1 MQPSLA
7 RREMAVL
14 VDKIWIL
21 NSHACGTRETRFLSH
36 ADHTFVYP
44 FTSQH
49 PVVRDKP
56 VMRYLIT
63 FFMRSVGHVPLS
75 TTLGEQR
82 EARRELAYGCKTF
95 ATLTLMK
102 RKSREGWDSVTCANR
117 KLTYTSNVIVCAWW
131 KQSAGFSEISEKK
144 TRLREM
150 STHCPEDE
158 TRHTRPWLLWRR
170 GAGDDYDDHYDNDDV
185 DADACY

>member
-1 MQPSLA
+1 
-7 RREMAVL
+7 MAVL

-63 FFMRSVGHVPLS
+63 SFMRSVGHVPLS

-82 EARRELAYGCKTF
+82 EARRELAYGCKTS
-95 ATLTLMK
+95 ARDVMK

-117 KLTYTSNVIVCAWW
+117 KVTYTSNVIVCVV
-131 KQSAGFSEISEKK
+131 KIKRGFSKISEKK

-150 STHCPEDE
+150 NTHCPEDE
-158 TRHTRPWLLWRR
+158 TRHTRPC
-170 GAGDDYDDHYDNDDV
+170 DYFGVAAPATTTTTTTTMTTSTPTRATSDR
-185 DADACY
+185 